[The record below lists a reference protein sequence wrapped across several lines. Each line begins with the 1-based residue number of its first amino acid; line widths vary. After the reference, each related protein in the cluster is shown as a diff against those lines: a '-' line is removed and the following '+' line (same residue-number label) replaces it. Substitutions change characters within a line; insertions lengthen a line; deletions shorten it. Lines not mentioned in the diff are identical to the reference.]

1 MRPTLYA
8 LARPLLFALDAERAH
23 ALGLRAIE
31 AAYRTGTNPLMARR
45 PAPLPTKLF
54 GLNFDNPVG
63 LAAGMDKN
71 GANIDA
77 LASLGFGYL
86 EIGTTT
92 PRPQTGNP
100 KPRMYRL
107 PEHRA
112 VINRLGFNNDGVDVL
127 VRNAEAARYDGV
139 LGINIGKNADTPN
152 ERAVDDYLHCLER
165 VYPCAS
171 YITVN
176 ISSPNTRGLR
186 ELQEG
191 EALRRFVGT
200 LRERQEALAAQHGQ
214 RKAMLVKIA
223 PDLDQAQLDAIAA
236 VLIDAK
242 VDGVICT
249 NTTIERAGVAGH
261 RHAEQAGGLSG
272 APLFE
277 RSTAVL
283 KAMAERVGAHMPLV
297 GVGGVLSAAD
307 AAAKMQAGASL
318 IQCYTGLVYRGP
330 ALIGEAVEAIRQ
342 LSQQPG

>member
-1 MRPTLYA
+1 
-8 LARPLLFALDAERAH
+8 LLFALDAERAH

-45 PAPLPTKLF
+45 PAPLPTALF
-54 GLNFDNPVG
+54 GLAFDNPVG

-71 GANIDA
+71 GAHIDA
-77 LASLGFGYL
+77 LAALGFGHL

-92 PRPQTGNP
+92 PRPQAGNP

-127 VRNAEAARYDGV
+127 VRNAEAARFSGV
-139 LGINIGKNADTPN
+139 LGINIGKNFDTPN

-165 VYPCAS
+165 VYPRAS
-171 YITVN
+171 YVTVN
-176 ISSPNTRGLR
+176 MSSPNTKGLR

-191 EALRRFVGT
+191 EALRRFIAT
-200 LRERQEALAAQHGQ
+200 LRERQEALAAKHGT

-223 PDLDQAQLDAIAA
+223 PDLDEAQMDAIAA
-236 VLIDAK
+236 VLIEAK

-249 NTTIERAGVAGH
+249 NTTISRAGIEGH
-261 RHAEQAGGLSG
+261 RHAQQAGGLSG

-283 KAMAERVGAHMPLV
+283 GAMAERVGAVMPLV
-297 GVGGVLSAAD
+297 GVGGVLSGAD

-330 ALIGEAVEAIRQ
+330 ALINEAVEAIRR
-342 LSQQPG
+342 LPARPDSSRSST